1 MSMEG
6 MVRDLRYI
14 DDACDHLAQA
24 CWDLSQTN
32 DWVAA
37 SALLALEGI
46 LDDLGDRYA
55 ELKEIRRVMDK
66 FKEERDGV
74 RN

>member
-6 MVRDLRYI
+6 LVRDLRHI
-14 DDACDHLAQA
+14 DTACDHLARA

-32 DWVAA
+32 DWIAHAA
-37 SALLALEGI
+37 VVTMEGI

-66 FKEERDGV
+66 LKEERDGV
-74 RN
+74 R